1 MTSPW
6 PENTQPLSTPPPEA
20 KPWKGEA
27 ILENGLKCTYYM
39 ADMDSVKAKKDAIVG
54 GGPDTVIIIS
64 DFDRTI
70 STHFH
75 TSTLLPLCLLY
86 QFRFDLRL
94 HAPIE
99 ARILLLFGERL

>member
-6 PENTQPLSTPPPEA
+6 PENTQLLATPPPQA
-20 KPWKGEA
+20 TPWQGEA

-39 ADMDSVKAKKDAIVG
+39 ADSESVKLKKNAIVD
-54 GGPDTVIIIS
+54 GGPDKVIIIS

-75 TSTLLPLCLLY
+75 TSTQRTALALSC
-86 QFRFDLRL
+86 FFGSRGM
-94 HAPIE
+94 E
-99 ARILLLFGERL
+99 A